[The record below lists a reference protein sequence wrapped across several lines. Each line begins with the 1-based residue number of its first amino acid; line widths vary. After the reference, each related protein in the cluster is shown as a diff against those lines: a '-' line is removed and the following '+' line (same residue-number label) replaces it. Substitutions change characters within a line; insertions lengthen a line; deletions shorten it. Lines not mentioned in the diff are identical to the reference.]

1 MPLDRQVQRWMDGGE
16 TKGDEMDEQLV
27 SVATAPNEPI
37 ASLWAESLRAAGIR
51 VLVRTAGPGIGA
63 WGSAAML
70 EHDLSVLAPDAD
82 RARELLAEL
91 QEDE

>member
-1 MPLDRQVQRWMDGGE
+1 
-16 TKGDEMDEQLV
+16 MDERLV
-27 SVATAPNEPI
+27 SVATAPNETM
-37 ASLWAESLRAAGIR
+37 AGLWADSLRAAGIR
-51 VLVRTAGPGIGA
+51 VLVRPLGPGIGA
-63 WGSAAML
+63 WGSAYML